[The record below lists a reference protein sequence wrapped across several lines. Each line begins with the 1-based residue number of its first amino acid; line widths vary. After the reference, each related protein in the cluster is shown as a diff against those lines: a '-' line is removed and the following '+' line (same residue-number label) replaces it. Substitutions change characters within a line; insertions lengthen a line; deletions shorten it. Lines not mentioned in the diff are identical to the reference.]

1 MPNED
6 IQIGSLDFQ
15 SIKAELKAHVTQNTD
30 FQTYYGDAFDT
41 LLDVFAYNTLY
52 YAYYSNM
59 VANESF
65 LTTAKIEN
73 NIVSLLKPLG
83 IMVKGKSCSKKT
95 ILVSSAASSTILGYQ
110 TSFYSTKNN
119 ASYNFYTTED
129 IVLTGTPQPVTVY
142 ESVIPVKNIKLSVN
156 IKDQTAFISNNFVDI
171 DTITVKV
178 NGETWSKFDTRK
190 TDPGANSKVYFIDRT
205 STGFYLIFGRKT
217 INDYQE
223 SYGKK
228 IVSSDKVTISYLL
241 PSGSVANG
249 IGFVDNTSFT
259 IDAPQENSFAGSD
272 GPDLNLIKY
281 FAPKVFAANDRA
293 VTRDD
298 YYGLLLNSGLLPIS
312 ITNTNQINV
321 WGGEETIPQIFGR
334 VFISLADTTIDK
346 LDASVMK
353 SMNFIK
359 NKSVVSIIPEYV
371 VPQGITANIG
381 VRVLIT
387 PELTSLQKSNL
398 KQSIEK
404 KYNDIKI
411 FNNKI
416 IIDDIISYTK
426 SLYPQAIAVT
436 TGDVSLSVDVF
447 GSNNSTKIINF
458 NNNCRDIGIVENS
471 TSTSWEFGA
480 VQISGTIDSFGN
492 SDILG
497 TANSTL
503 KTIGTINRNT
513 GYVVLNVLKPGNHIT
528 VYVLLTTAGQN
539 ILAKNETILGLNCS
553 IS

>member
-15 SIKAELKAHVTQNTD
+15 SIKQELKAHVQDKD
-30 FQTYYGDAFDT
+30 FTTYYGDAFDT

-83 IMVKGKSCSKKT
+83 IMVKGKSSSKKT
-95 ILVSSAASSTILGYQ
+95 ILVSSAADLTLLGYQ
-110 TSFYSTKNN
+110 TSFSSTKNN

-129 IVLTGTPQPVTVY
+129 VVLTGTPQPVTVY

-178 NGETWSKFDTRK
+178 NDVMWSKFDTRK
-190 TDPGANSKVYFIDRT
+190 TDPGADSEVYFIDRT

-217 INDYQE
+217 INDYQQ
-223 SYGKK
+223 SYGKN

-259 IDAPQENSFAGSD
+259 IAAPQENSFAGSD

-346 LDASVMK
+346 TDASVMK

-387 PELTSLQKSNL
+387 PNLNSSQKSNL
-398 KQSIEK
+398 KKSIEN
-404 KYNDIKI
+404 KYNTIKI
-411 FNNKI
+411 FNNNI

-436 TGDVSLSVDVF
+436 TGDVSLSIDVF

-458 NNNCRDIGIVENS
+458 NNTCRDIGVVNNPNAS
-471 TSTSWEFGA
+471 TPWEFNL

-497 TANSTL
+497 TANSKQ

-528 VYVLLTTAGQN
+528 VSVVLTTAGQN